1 MGTIE
6 TTVEIADNPQEQQT
20 VEVTNTTDTNT
31 NNEDVKEPVAPSQ
44 ETQTEPTQEQ
54 PQQTQEENTDGESD
68 ADKATKVF
76 QEASKAEEEAKKAL
90 ADKGLSFDDA
100 AAEYERDGKLSER
113 TYQDLEK
120 AGFGRNLVDAYI
132 AGVEARSNA
141 VANTIMNSVGG
152 QEAYNKIANY
162 IASKGDSAID
172 AYNNL
177 VEQGNVSA
185 ISMFLSGV
193 QAEMTLKNGTS
204 NRTIMGSQVSANVN
218 SGYSSQDEM
227 VKAMS
232 DPRYES
238 DMKYRQEVVNKL
250 RNSNFFTFSGR

>member
-20 VEVTNTTDTNT
+20 VEVTNNTTNT
-31 NNEDVKEPVAPSQ
+31 NEDVKEPVSQ
-44 ETQTEPTQEQ
+44 EPVQTEPTQE
-54 PQQTQEENTDGESD
+54 PPEENTGESD

>member
-6 TTVEIADNPQEQQT
+6 TTVEIADNPQEQQN
-20 VEVTNTTDTNT
+20 VEVTNTA
-31 NNEDVKEPVAPSQ
+31 NNELDVKEPVSQ
-44 ETQTEPTQEQ
+44 EPQTTEPTNTQE
-54 PQQTQEENTDGESD
+54 PANEENTESD

-238 DMKYRQEVVNKL
+238 DMRYREEVVNKL

>member
-6 TTVEIADNPQEQQT
+6 TTVEIADNAQEQQN
-20 VEVTNTTDTNT
+20 VEVTNTTDTTT
-31 NNEDVKEPVAPSQ
+31 NEAVNEQP
-44 ETQTEPTQEQ
+44 TTQEQ
-54 PQQTQEENTDGESD
+54 PQQAPAEDSAESD
-68 ADKATKVF
+68 VDTSVEKATQTF

-132 AGVEARSNA
+132 AGVEARSTS

-238 DMKYRQEVVNKL
+238 DMRYREEVVNKL

>member
-20 VEVTNTTDTNT
+20 VEVTNTA
-31 NNEDVKEPVAPSQ
+31 NEDVKEPV
-44 ETQTEPTQEQ
+44 QTEPTTTTNQE
-54 PQQTQEENTDGESD
+54 PTNEENTESD
-68 ADKATKVF
+68 VDKATKVF

-177 VEQGNVSA
+177 VEQGNVAA

-204 NRTIMGSQVSANVN
+204 NRTIMGSQVSANDN

>member
-20 VEVTNTTDTNT
+20 VEVTNTTNNT
-31 NNEDVKEPVAPSQ
+31 EDVKEPVAPSQ
-44 ETQTEPTQEQ
+44 ESVQTEPTNTQE
-54 PQQTQEENTDGESD
+54 PANEENTESD

>member
-20 VEVTNTTDTNT
+20 VEVTNTAD
-31 NNEDVKEPVAPSQ
+31 NELDVKEPVSQ
-44 ETQTEPTQEQ
+44 EHQTTEPTTQE
-54 PQQTQEENTDGESD
+54 PTNEENTESD

-238 DMKYRQEVVNKL
+238 DMKYREEVVNKL

>member
-20 VEVTNTTDTNT
+20 VEVTNNTTD
-31 NNEDVKEPVAPSQ
+31 NELDVKEPVAPSQ
-44 ETQTEPTQEQ
+44 EPSQEQ
-54 PQQTQEENTDGESD
+54 PQQQEENTESD

-185 ISMFLSGV
+185 ISMFLNGV
-193 QAEMTLKNGTS
+193 QAEMTVL
-204 NRTIMGSQVSANVN
+204 
-218 SGYSSQDEM
+218 
-227 VKAMS
+227 
-232 DPRYES
+232 PRS
-238 DMKYRQEVVNKL
+238 
-250 RNSNFFTFSGR
+250 

>member
-20 VEVTNTTDTNT
+20 VEVTNTTN

-44 ETQTEPTQEQ
+44 EPVQTEPTQE
-54 PQQTQEENTDGESD
+54 PANEENTESD

>member
-20 VEVTNTTDTNT
+20 VEVTNTD
-31 NNEDVKEPVAPSQ
+31 NELNVKEPVSQ
-44 ETQTEPTQEQ
+44 ETQITEPTN
-54 PQQTQEENTDGESD
+54 TQEPANKENTEESD

>member
-20 VEVTNTTDTNT
+20 VEVTNNTTNT
-31 NNEDVKEPVAPSQ
+31 NEDVKEPVSQ
-44 ETQTEPTQEQ
+44 EPVQTTEPTT
-54 PQQTQEENTDGESD
+54 TQEPTNNEESTGESD

>member
-20 VEVTNTTDTNT
+20 VEVTNTA
-31 NNEDVKEPVAPSQ
+31 NNELDVKEPVSQ
-44 ETQTEPTQEQ
+44 EPQTTEPTNTQE
-54 PQQTQEENTDGESD
+54 PANEENTESD

-100 AAEYERDGKLSER
+100 TAEYERDGKLSER

-238 DMKYRQEVVNKL
+238 DMRYREEVVNKL

>member
-20 VEVTNTTDTNT
+20 VEVTNIA
-31 NNEDVKEPVAPSQ
+31 NNEQEDVKEPVAPSQ
-44 ETQTEPTQEQ
+44 EPSQEQ
-54 PQQTQEENTDGESD
+54 PQQQEPTTEENTDGESD

-185 ISMFLSGV
+185 ISMFLNGV

>member
-20 VEVTNTTDTNT
+20 VEVTNTA
-31 NNEDVKEPVAPSQ
+31 NNELDVKEPVSQ
-44 ETQTEPTQEQ
+44 EPVQTEPTTTNQE
-54 PQQTQEENTDGESD
+54 PANNEENTEESD

>member
-20 VEVTNTTDTNT
+20 VEVTNTA
-31 NNEDVKEPVAPSQ
+31 NNEDVKEPVSQ
-44 ETQTEPTQEQ
+44 EPQTTEPTN
-54 PQQTQEENTDGESD
+54 TQAPAEENTDAESD
-68 ADKATKVF
+68 VDKATQTF

-132 AGVEARSNA
+132 AGVEARSND

-185 ISMFLSGV
+185 ISMFLNGV

-238 DMKYRQEVVNKL
+238 DMRYREEVVNKL

>member
-6 TTVEIADNPQEQQT
+6 TTVEVADNPQEQQT
-20 VEVTNTTDTNT
+20 VEVTNT

-44 ETQTEPTQEQ
+44 EPVQTEPTQEQ
-54 PQQTQEENTDGESD
+54 PSTEPTQEEAGESD
-68 ADKATKVF
+68 ADRATKTF

-132 AGVEARSNA
+132 AGVEARSND

-238 DMKYRQEVVNKL
+238 DMRYREEVVNKL

>member
-20 VEVTNTTDTNT
+20 VEVTNTA
-31 NNEDVKEPVAPSQ
+31 NNELDVKEPVSQ
-44 ETQTEPTQEQ
+44 EHQTTEPTTQE
-54 PQQTQEENTDGESD
+54 PTNEENTESD

-120 AGFGRNLVDAYI
+120 AGFGRNLVDVYI

-238 DMKYRQEVVNKL
+238 DMKYREEVVNKL

>member
-6 TTVEIADNPQEQQT
+6 TTVEIADNAQEQQT
-20 VEVTNTTDTNT
+20 VEAT
-31 NNEDVKEPVAPSQ
+31 NNEDVKEPVAS
-44 ETQTEPTQEQ
+44 QTEPTQEQ
-54 PQQTQEENTDGESD
+54 PSTEPTQEEAGESD
-68 ADKATKVF
+68 TDRATKVF

-132 AGVEARSNA
+132 AGVEARSNS

-218 SGYSSQDEM
+218 SGYSSQNEM

-238 DMKYRQEVVNKL
+238 DVRYREEVVNKL
-250 RNSNFFTFSGR
+250 RNSNFFTFSR

>member
-20 VEVTNTTDTNT
+20 VETTVNTP
-31 NNEDVKEPVAPSQ
+31 E
-44 ETQTEPTQEQ
+44 QEQ
-54 PQQTQEENTDGESD
+54 QNPVDTPEGGQEQQQQQQNPNPNPNTGNGEESD
-68 ADKATKVF
+68 ADKATKTF

-185 ISMFLSGV
+185 ISMFLNGI

-238 DMKYRQEVVNKL
+238 DMRYREEVVNKL

>member
-1 MGTIE
+1 MGTFE

-20 VEVTNTTDTNT
+20 VEVTNTTNT
-31 NNEDVKEPVAPSQ
+31 NEDVKEPVAPSQ
-44 ETQTEPTQEQ
+44 EPQTEPTTQSEQ

-238 DMKYRQEVVNKL
+238 DMKYREEVVNKL

>member
-20 VEVTNTTDTNT
+20 VEVTNTA
-31 NNEDVKEPVAPSQ
+31 NNELDVKEPVSQ
-44 ETQTEPTQEQ
+44 EHQTTEPTTQE
-54 PQQTQEENTDGESD
+54 PTNEENTESD

-238 DMKYRQEVVNKL
+238 DMKYREEVVNKL

>member
-20 VEVTNTTDTNT
+20 VEVTNTA
-31 NNEDVKEPVAPSQ
+31 NNELDVKEPVSQ
-44 ETQTEPTQEQ
+44 EPVQTTEPTTQE
-54 PQQTQEENTDGESD
+54 PTNEENTEESD

-177 VEQGNVSA
+177 VEQGNVAA

>member
-20 VEVTNTTDTNT
+20 VEVTNT

-44 ETQTEPTQEQ
+44 EPVQTEPTQEQ
-54 PQQTQEENTDGESD
+54 SSTEPTQEESGESD
-68 ADKATKVF
+68 VDKATKTF

-132 AGVEARSNA
+132 AGVEARSND

-238 DMKYRQEVVNKL
+238 DMRYREEVVNKL

>member
-20 VEVTNTTDTNT
+20 VEVTNTTDTT
-31 NNEDVKEPVAPSQ
+31 TNEDVKEPVAP
-44 ETQTEPTQEQ
+44 EATQNEQAPT
-54 PQQTQEENTDGESD
+54 EENTESD
-68 ADKATKVF
+68 VDTSVETSVEKATQTF

-218 SGYSSQDEM
+218 SGYTSQDEM

-238 DMKYRQEVVNKL
+238 DMRYREEVVNKL

>member
-6 TTVEIADNPQEQQT
+6 TTVEISDNPQEQQN
-20 VEVTNTTDTNT
+20 VEVTNTT
-31 NNEDVKEPVAPSQ
+31 NEDVKEPVAP
-44 ETQTEPTQEQ
+44 EATQNEQ
-54 PQQTQEENTDGESD
+54 PQQAPAEDSAESD
-68 ADKATKVF
+68 IDTSAETSVEKATQTF

-238 DMKYRQEVVNKL
+238 DMRYREEVVNKL

>member
-20 VEVTNTTDTNT
+20 VEVTNTTDTT
-31 NNEDVKEPVAPSQ
+31 TNEDVKETA
-44 ETQTEPTQEQ
+44 EQ
-54 PQQTQEENTDGESD
+54 PQQAPAEENADGESD

>member
-20 VEVTNTTDTNT
+20 VEVTNTA
-31 NNEDVKEPVAPSQ
+31 NNELDVKEPVSQ
-44 ETQTEPTQEQ
+44 EPVQTTEPTNN
-54 PQQTQEENTDGESD
+54 EENTEESD

>member
-20 VEVTNTTDTNT
+20 VEVTNTDNT
-31 NNEDVKEPVAPSQ
+31 EDVKEPVEPS
-44 ETQTEPTQEQ
+44 QEQ
-54 PQQTQEENTDGESD
+54 PQTTEPTTTTQETTPEENTESD

>member
-6 TTVEIADNPQEQQT
+6 TTVEIADKPQEQQT
-20 VEVTNTTDTNT
+20 VEVTNTA
-31 NNEDVKEPVAPSQ
+31 NNELDVKEPVQ
-44 ETQTEPTQEQ
+44 TTEPTTQE
-54 PQQTQEENTDGESD
+54 PANNEENTEESD

-177 VEQGNVSA
+177 VEQGNVAA